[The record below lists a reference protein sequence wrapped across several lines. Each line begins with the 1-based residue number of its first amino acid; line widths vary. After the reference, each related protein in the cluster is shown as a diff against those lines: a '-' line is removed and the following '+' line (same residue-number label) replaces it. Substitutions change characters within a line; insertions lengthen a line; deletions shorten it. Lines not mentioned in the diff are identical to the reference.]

1 MAGGASLIPSAES
14 LAGALKS
21 NVSAA
26 FEQAVRG
33 TAPVKI
39 RDIKTILTAPNRI
52 RLVVV
57 KVETTEPGLVGW
69 GCATFTQRSLV
80 VQTALNDYLRPFLI
94 GRNVDEIEDIWQ
106 SSYMSSYWRNGPVL
120 FNAMS
125 GVDIALWDIKGKRAG
140 MPLYQLLGGKVRHG
154 ADCYY
159 HASGASFEEV
169 EANARA
175 GMERGFRHVR
185 VQVSTPG
192 YASYGARSTAPAAA
206 AGSDEV
212 VGPTNPRAIW
222 EPAPYCRMLPKFF
235 EYLRSKLGDEV
246 ELLHD
251 VHERVTLNQG
261 INLCKS
267 LEPYRLFFLED
278 PFPPEDNDHFR
289 LLRQQTSTPIAM
301 GELFNTQHEYVPL
314 IKDRLIDFI
323 RIHISQIG
331 GLSPA
336 RKVAALSEFFG
347 VRTAWH
353 GPGDASPLAHAAQLA
368 LELASYNFGVHEG
381 GVVPEGDA
389 GSVCRLSRGE
399 GRLHARAGKT
409 GPGNRGGREA
419 GGEVPDSR
427 WSAELR
433 LLVGNDAP
441 EGWDGDQAMT
451 ASSYQLPAASS
462 RLRTACSLSPQL
474 AAGSGSWQL
483 SLGLEVE
490 HHPRADRGDQE
501 AEIQHR
507 IDCRLRR
514 MDVHRVQHVHERRSA
529 EDERHDVGRRATG
542 PEREDDA
549 DGAER
554 AECTGDRRFG
564 RAFAVEPAQP
574 LSLTHEHDE
583 RNEHAD
589 QEVGDAHA
597 EQRSHRA
604 AQFDLPAVQ
613 HRAIDAPR
621 RHCSRHER
629 QPRHVCS

>member
-1 MAGGASLIPSAES
+1 MNRRDAITSISMAGGASLIPPSES
-14 LAGALKS
+14 LAGALAS
-21 NVSAA
+21 NVSAT

-69 GCATFTQRSLV
+69 GCATFTQRALV
-80 VQTALNDYLRPFLI
+80 VQTALNDYLKPFLI

-159 HASGASFEEV
+159 HASGASFTEV
-169 EANARA
+169 EENARS

-206 AGSDEV
+206 AATDEV

-222 EPAPYCRMLPKFF
+222 EPAPYVRMLPKFF
-235 EYLRSKLGDEV
+235 EHLRTKLGDEV

-289 LLRQQTSTPIAM
+289 LLRQQTSIPIAM
-301 GELFNTQHEYVPL
+301 GELFNTQHEYLPL
-314 IKDRLIDFI
+314 IKERLIDFI

-336 RKVAALSEFFG
+336 RKVAALSEYFG

-381 GVVPEGDA
+381 GSFAKETQEVFVGCPEVKDGYMLA
-389 GSVCRLSRGE
+389 QE
-399 GRLHARAGKT
+399 K
-409 GPGNRGGREA
+409 PGLGI
-419 GGEVPDSR
+419 EVD
-427 WSAELR
+427 EK
-433 LLVGNDAP
+433 
-441 EGWDGDQAMT
+441 
-451 ASSYQLPAASS
+451 
-462 RLRTACSLSPQL
+462 L
-474 AAGSGSWQL
+474 AAKFPIPAGPPNFDYSW
-483 SLGLEVE
+483 GTT
-490 HHPRADRGDQE
+490 
-501 AEIQHR
+501 
-507 IDCRLRR
+507 RR
-514 MDVHRVQHVHERRSA
+514 K
-529 EDERHDVGRRATG
+529 
-542 PEREDDA
+542 
-549 DGAER
+549 DGTVIR
-554 AECTGDRRFG
+554 
-564 RAFAVEPAQP
+564 P
-574 LSLTHEHDE
+574 
-583 RNEHAD
+583 
-589 QEVGDAHA
+589 
-597 EQRSHRA
+597 
-604 AQFDLPAVQ
+604 
-613 HRAIDAPR
+613 
-621 RHCSRHER
+621 
-629 QPRHVCS
+629 